1 MKLAIK
7 TVKDAAVLLNDPRTK
22 KTRIFLIVRTVQ
34 DALELAKATGNQI
47 TTVNIGGVKKK
58 EGSRQVAANVH
69 MDDADIDALRELN
82 SLVDKVEI
90 QMVPSESK
98 TDVKKI
104 I

>member
-1 MKLAIK
+1 M
-7 TVKDAAVLLNDPRTK
+7 
-22 KTRIFLIVRTVQ
+22 
-34 DALELAKATGNQI
+34 
-47 TTVNIGGVKKK
+47 
-58 EGSRQVAANVH
+58 AANVH
-69 MDDADIDALRELN
+69 MNEEDIAALRELN

>member
-1 MKLAIK
+1 M
-7 TVKDAAVLLNDPRTK
+7 LLNDPRTK

-34 DALELAKATGNQI
+34 DALELAKTAGSQI
-47 TTVNIGGVKKK
+47 QIINIGGVKKK

-69 MDDADIDALRELN
+69 MNEEDIAALRELN

>member
-1 MKLAIK
+1 M
-7 TVKDAAVLLNDPRTK
+7 
-22 KTRIFLIVRTVQ
+22 
-34 DALELAKATGNQI
+34 ELAKITGSQI
-47 TTVNIGGVKKK
+47 QIINIGGVKKK

-69 MDDADIDALRELN
+69 MNEEDIAALRELN
-82 SLVDKVEI
+82 SLVGKVEI